1 MDSYSRKFAPQ
12 AQPGLQF
19 LGDGY
24 SHQHALSSAGQ
35 TLNQA
40 LAPTFSPSPETFC
53 PNKDLGVDELSAAFN
68 AVEIDTPLGSLDEAL
83 KELND
88 LWVSHA
94 IRYDSPRYLAHLNC
108 PTTAAGFAGA
118 TISAGLNTAV
128 ESWDQGRGA
137 AIIEDQIIKWF
148 AASAGMSTN
157 NATGTFTSGGT
168 QSNLQALYTS
178 REKALNSGSSLDSL
192 RVLCSEE
199 AHYSIAR
206 SAHILGLPKEAVIT
220 IDCDSDGALKI
231 SSLRRTINSLIET
244 DGKHTIACLA
254 LTAGTTDLGAIDPIA
269 QATQIAQQH
278 GIYVHVDCAYGGAL
292 LLSDKNQKLLSGLHQ
307 ANSFS
312 LDFHKTFFQPVACSA
327 LIYRDLTEL
336 EHVTWHSDYLNP
348 ETDTRLNLANRSLQ
362 TTRRFDALKLWLSL
376 RADGPK
382 ALGQAFDRC
391 CEIATDAAEL
401 IHEFPELELLTT
413 PTLSTV
419 LFRFLPSLPGSPSS
433 HTCMRETEVI
443 NKINDAIRRQLFNA
457 NELVIAS
464 TRRNGKTYL
473 KFTILNPRLTKDDI
487 RYALEK
493 ICAAGTDECA
503 KLQSKE
509 EIDD

>member
-1 MDSYSRKFAPQ
+1 MDPHLHKFIPQ
-12 AQPGLQF
+12 ARSGLHF

-24 SHQHALSSAGQ
+24 SHKHALSSAEQ
-35 TLNQA
+35 TLNIA
-40 LAPTFSPSPETFC
+40 LAPTFTPSPDTLH
-53 PNKDLGVDELSAAFN
+53 PSQDLDVDSLSTAFS
-68 AVEIDTPLGSLDEAL
+68 AVEIDTPLGSLDKAL
-83 KELND
+83 KELNT

-108 PTTAAGFAGA
+108 PITAAGFAGA

-137 AIIEDQIIKWF
+137 AIIEDQLIKWF
-148 AASAGMSTN
+148 AATAGMN
-157 NATGTFTSGGT
+157 PRKATGTFTSGGT

-178 REKALNSGSSLDSL
+178 REKALQSGSSLDSL
-192 RVLCSEE
+192 RILCSSE

-206 SAHILGLPKEAVIT
+206 SAHILGLPKEAVIR
-220 IDCDSDGALKI
+220 IDSDSNGVLKI
-231 SSLRRTINSLIET
+231 ASLRRTINSLIEA
-244 DGKHTIACLA
+244 DGKHTIACLV
-254 LTAGTTDLGAIDPIA
+254 LTAGTTDLGAIDPIS

-292 LLSDKNQKLLSGLHQ
+292 LLSDKDQKLLSGLHQ

-312 LDFHKTFFQPVACSA
+312 LDFHKSFFQPVACSA

-348 ETDTRLNLANRSLQ
+348 ETDTRMNLANRSLQ

-376 RADGPK
+376 RAEGPK

-391 CEIATDAAEL
+391 CEIATDTAVMVRD
-401 IHEFPELELLTT
+401 FPELELLTD

-419 LFRFLPSLPGSPSS
+419 LFRFLPPLSGKPSS
-433 HTCMRETEVI
+433 NTCLRDTEVV
-443 NKINDAIRRQLFNA
+443 NRINDAIRRQLFNA

-464 TRRNGKTYL
+464 TKRNGKTYL
-473 KFTILNPRLTKDDI
+473 KFTILNPRLAKDDI
-487 RYALEK
+487 HYALAK
-493 ICAAGTDECA
+493 ICATGTDECA
-503 KLQSKE
+503 RLQIKE
-509 EIDD
+509 EIND

>member
-1 MDSYSRKFAPQ
+1 MDAPLDKFVPQ
-12 AQPGLQF
+12 ARSGLQF

-24 SHQHALSSAGQ
+24 SHKHALSSAEQ
-35 TLNQA
+35 TLNIA
-40 LAPTFSPSPETFC
+40 LAPTFTPSPDTLH
-53 PNKDLGVDELSAAFN
+53 PSQDLDVDSLSTAFST
-68 AVEIDTPLGSLDEAL
+68 VEIDTPLGSLDKAL
-83 KELND
+83 KELNT
-88 LWVSHA
+88 LWISHA

-108 PTTAAGFAGA
+108 PITAAGFAGA

-137 AIIEDQIIKWF
+137 AIIEDQLIKWF
-148 AASAGMSTN
+148 AATAGMN
-157 NATGTFTSGGT
+157 PHKATGTFTSGGT

-178 REKALNSGSSLDSL
+178 REKALQSGSSLDSL
-192 RVLCSEE
+192 RILCSSE

-220 IDCDSDGALKI
+220 IDSDSNGVLKI
-231 SSLRRTINSLIET
+231 ASLRRTIDSLLES
-244 DGKHTIACLA
+244 DKKFTIACLV
-254 LTAGTTDLGAIDPIA
+254 LTAGTTDLGAIDPLA

-292 LLSDKNQKLLSGLHQ
+292 LLSNKDQKLLSGLHQ

-312 LDFHKTFFQPVACSA
+312 LDFHKSFFQPVACSA

-348 ETDTRLNLANRSLQ
+348 ETDTRMNLANRSLQ

-376 RADGPK
+376 RSEGPK

-391 CEIATDAAEL
+391 CEIATDTAVMV
-401 IHEFPELELLTT
+401 HDFPELELLTD
-413 PTLSTV
+413 PTLTTV
-419 LFRFLPSLPGSPSS
+419 LFRYLPPLSGKPSS
-433 HTCMRETEVI
+433 NTCLQDTEVV
-443 NKINDAIRRQLFNA
+443 NRINDAIRRQLFNA

-464 TRRNGKTYL
+464 TKRNGKTYL

-487 RYALEK
+487 HYALEK
-493 ICAAGTDECA
+493 ICAAGTNECA
-503 KLQSKE
+503 RLQSKE